1 MVTTDTATAD
11 APPPTPAPASRVP
24 WRRWS
29 PRTRETVSILIV
41 VAALLVPLRGLLH
54 VSGPPMEEGFMLT
67 FPWRVLHGDVP
78 NRDFLHLYGPG
89 SLWVLAGVY
98 RVFGATLEV
107 ERLFGL
113 LQQALVA
120 FGAYGVARWYGRR
133 VAVVC
138 ALVALVVMLPS
149 AGLTAFAWTGGVG
162 LGLCGVAV
170 GLRARALPDDDAH
183 ARRGVV
189 LAIVA
194 GVLLGLAFLYRLDL
208 VIALGLAFT
217 VVAWRAPRRRVVAL
231 TVATVATASLVLIQ
245 VALAGVSAS
254 VKGMFLQPVF
264 DLRAGRRLPIPPS
277 WSVLDGFLQNI
288 GGLTKPIGWPVP
300 TLTVSQQ
307 IFLWFFGNLACI
319 GLLVVVG
326 AVALRRSGGAIGPRA
341 VLAAGVFSLGMV
353 SQALQRPDSTH
364 IAWVSCVSIGLVA
377 IAIVELLRPTGRPA
391 PATGLRRFGA
401 RHAILVGCLA
411 PILTVGVVV
420 PHYTA
425 RAYVDYVAQT
435 FGIHRTSH
443 LIERDGRRFYH
454 GDPTFA
460 DAANAMFPTLDRLI
474 HPGDRLFVG
483 PTDLTRTNTSEA
495 WLYALYPE
503 AVPGTRYVEMD
514 PGIANAPGSGLAA
527 DLARSD
533 VVVLSS
539 NWGDWAEA
547 NDSVKAGSSAA
558 TRVLERDFCLVR
570 RFDPWF
576 TVYQRCHR

>member
-1 MVTTDTATAD
+1 
-11 APPPTPAPASRVP
+11 
-24 WRRWS
+24 
-29 PRTRETVSILIV
+29 
-41 VAALLVPLRGLLH
+41 
-54 VSGPPMEEGFMLT
+54 MLT
-67 FPWRVLHGDVP
+67 FPWRVLQGDVP

-98 RVFGATLEV
+98 KVFGVSLEV
-107 ERLFGL
+107 ERIFGL
-113 LQQALVA
+113 LQHALVA
-120 FGAYGVARWYGRR
+120 FGAYAVARWYGRR

-138 ALVALVVMLPS
+138 GLLALVVMLPS

-189 LAIVA
+189 LAVVA

-208 VIALGLAFT
+208 VFALGLAFA
-217 VVAWRAPRRRVVAL
+217 VIAWRAPRRRVVAL
-231 TVATVATASLVLIQ
+231 GVATTATAALVLVQ

-254 VKGMFLQPVF
+254 FEGMFLQPVF

-288 GGLTKPIGWPVP
+288 GGLTAPIGWPLP

-307 IFLWFFGNLACI
+307 IFLWFFANLGCI
-319 GLLVVVG
+319 AVLVVVG
-326 AVALRRSGGAIGPRA
+326 VVAVRRRPDAIGPRA
-341 VLAAGVFSLGMV
+341 VLASGVFSLGMV

-377 IAIVELLRPTGRPA
+377 IALVELLRPTGAPRPERGPRA
-391 PATGLRRFGA
+391 FGA
-401 RHAILVGCLA
+401 RHAILVGCALPVA
-411 PILTVGVVV
+411 AVWLVI

-425 RAYVDYVAQT
+425 RAYVDFVAQT

-443 LIERDGRRFYH
+443 LIERDGHRFYH
-454 GDPTFA
+454 GDPSFA

-474 HPGDRLFVG
+474 RPGDRLFVG

-495 WLYALYPE
+495 WIYAMYPE
-503 AVPGTRYVEMD
+503 AVPATRYIEMD
-514 PGIANAPGSGLAA
+514 PGIANAPGSGLAR
-527 DLARSD
+527 DLASAD

-539 NWGDWAEA
+539 NWAEWAEA
-547 NDSVKAGSSAA
+547 NDSVKAGSTAA
-558 TRVLERDFCLVR
+558 TKVLERDFCPVR
-570 RFDPWF
+570 TFDAWF
-576 TVYQRCHR
+576 QVYRRCAGGRGTGQ